1 MWFYSCLEV
10 SIELSVCSPGLCVLG
25 EIGLRSHH
33 YIHDGAGCPHQA
45 LLTDTSKGIDE
56 FAVAIS
62 AHATVL
68 VIGHVFNF
76 CVVPRISLIVVKF
89 TLFRRFRHGCEVD
102 FTIASFVQKLLEG
115 DNQTEFWQLRRKA
128 TFLFC
133 ETNASSF
140 TTVKSTAL

>member
-10 SIELSVCSPGLCVLG
+10 SIELSMCSPGLCVLG
-25 EIGLRSHH
+25 EIGLRSRH
-33 YIHDGAGCPHQA
+33 YIHDSAGCPHQA

-68 VIGHVFNF
+68 VIGHAFNF
-76 CVVPRISLIVVKF
+76 CVVPRISVIAAKF
-89 TLFRRFRHGCEVD
+89 TLFRRFRRCCEVD
-102 FTIASFVQKLLEG
+102 FAIAFFVQKLLAG
-115 DNQTEFWQLRRKA
+115 AKGTAFWQLRRKA

-133 ETNASSF
+133 ETNAL
-140 TTVKSTAL
+140 TTAK